1 VKVQVEQAQSGL
13 ESLSLSHKTINQ
25 LRENFISIEKYALI
39 LYIYIYI
46 YIYILMTNACA
57 FFLIFSMV

>member
-1 VKVQVEQAQSGL
+1 MKVQVEQAQSGL

-39 LYIYIYI
+39 LKK
-46 YIYILMTNACA
+46 IYILMTNACA
-57 FFLIFSMV
+57 FFLIFFYGLI